1 MGLCPKCGKSIDH
14 DFGVVVCSG
23 CESVLFSDF
32 DGNLQ
37 VSGGEADAVSGGEA
51 DAGESLAKAGDGGFS
66 PPPSQE
72 FATPANEHDFQ
83 NSTDQFSE
91 QGPQLADENY
101 AASSEP
107 QGEVPTIDLDLSAT
121 ESPEAADAFE
131 FNEPEVLQTP
141 AEQMQ
146 EVVDYG
152 NSSPDQGH
160 ALQYTLII
168 DQIDSKE
175 TRQSLFEIL
184 SDIRLGLSVR
194 DLQAKLSKGRL
205 EIDQLNP
212 VRASVIV
219 ARLREL
225 PIQVR
230 WKQDVWKS

>member
-23 CESVLFSDF
+23 CESVLFADF

-37 VSGGEADAVSGGEA
+37 VSGGEAEAASGGEA
-51 DAGESLAKAGDGGFS
+51 EAPPAVVEESSAENFENGGDGGFS
-66 PPPSQE
+66 PPPQDYES
-72 FATPANEHDFQ
+72 PA
-83 NSTDQFSE
+83 QFS
-91 QGPQLADENY
+91 QQSSQSSGENY
-101 AASSEP
+101 ATFSEV
-107 QGEVPTIDLDLSAT
+107 QGEVPPIDEDTPT
-121 ESPEAADAFE
+121 EDAPEVADAVE
-131 FNEPEVLQTP
+131 FSEPEIPQTP
-141 AEQMQ
+141 EEQMQ
-146 EVVDYG
+146 EVADYG
-152 NSSPDQGH
+152 NSTPDQGH

-168 DQIDSKE
+168 ERIDSKE